1 MATIPEEWQP
11 RSHDDLVLSPVS
23 SRPVSLFWRYYW
35 LMAGGAGLLS
45 IGLLIAQANPD
56 VAGLLLLLAI
66 GLFILGLIP
75 CLIGTAERQVG
86 FALALRMPDYH
97 HQWSSGA
104 RWWWGAHWLMLL
116 AIAGLII
123 TASVLPARGGKE
135 LPIILAVLLSCAY
148 MVMIALVLAWRWR
161 RMRLANLAGLEELQS
176 FELVL
181 ESEEIL
187 TELANVM
194 PIFAG
199 KLKGRCPFLLRR
211 NLGDWSVLL
220 FDWLDLNKQPPRREW
235 ITVALI
241 GLHQPLPMLSLQP
254 TERVATTQLHWWH
267 IFLEFP
273 FGLIIFLISAAT
285 HFANQL
291 KSKPPLAIVH
301 TPALTRGYQ
310 LDTYHLGEL
319 HKYLS
324 PAVCQDILNYVHKKK
339 RFVMVNQ
346 DWLLLSSHKKE
357 LAPKK
362 LGELVADA
370 LRLTDVLER
379 AKGS

>member
-1 MATIPEEWQP
+1 M
-11 RSHDDLVLSPVS
+11 
-23 SRPVSLFWRYYW
+23 FWRYYW
-35 LMAGGAGLLS
+35 IMTGGGGLLS

-66 GLFILGLIP
+66 GLFIVGLLP
-75 CLIGTAERQVG
+75 SLIGSAERQVG
-86 FALALRMPDYH
+86 YSLSLRNPDYH
-97 HQWSSGA
+97 HQWSSTA
-104 RWWWGAHWLMLL
+104 RWWWAFHWIML
-116 AIAGLII
+116 AAII
-123 TASVLPARGGKE
+123 TLAVIAILLPPRGGKE
-135 LPIILAVLLSCAY
+135 LPIILALLLSCTY
-148 MVMIALVLAWRWR
+148 MVMIAFVISWRWR

-181 ESEEIL
+181 ESEEIF
-187 TELANVM
+187 TELAAVM
-194 PIFAG
+194 PIFSG

-241 GLHQPLPMLSLQP
+241 GLHQPLPMFSLQP
-254 TERVATTQLHWWH
+254 TERVAASQLHWWH

-273 FGLIIFLISAAT
+273 FGLILFLVAAAS
-285 HFANQL
+285 HFASKL
-291 KSKPPLAIVH
+291 KAKPPMAIAH

-319 HKYLS
+319 NKYLS
-324 PAVCQDILNYVHKKK
+324 PAVCQDILSYVHRKK
-339 RFVMVNQ
+339 RFVMVNL
-346 DWLLLSSHKKE
+346 DWLLLASHKKE
-357 LAPKK
+357 LASKK
-362 LGELVADA
+362 LGELAADA

-379 AKGS
+379 AKDSSSPLPTPETWQG

>member
-11 RSHDDLVLSPVS
+11 ASYEEAPSSTAP
-23 SRPVSLFWRYYW
+23 SRPVSMFWRYYW
-35 LMAGGAGLLS
+35 IMTGGAGLLS

-66 GLFILGLIP
+66 CLFIAGLLP
-75 CLIGTAERQVG
+75 SLISTAERQVG
-86 FALALRMPDYH
+86 YSLTLRNPDYH
-97 HQWSSGA
+97 HQWSSEA
-104 RWWWGAHWLMLL
+104 RWWWGFHWIMLL
-116 AIAGLII
+116 VIALQVILAII
-123 TASVLPARGGKE
+123 VPPQRGRE
-135 LPIILAVLLSCAY
+135 TPIILGVVLSCTY
-148 MVMIALVLAWRWR
+148 LVTIAFVLSWRWR

-181 ESEEIL
+181 ESEEIF
-187 TELANVM
+187 TELAAVL
-194 PIFAG
+194 PIFSG

-220 FDWLDLNKQPPRREW
+220 FDWLDINKQPARREW

-254 TERVATTQLHWWH
+254 TERVATSQLHWWH
-267 IFLEFP
+267 ILLEFP

-285 HFANQL
+285 HFTSKL
-291 KSKPPLAIVH
+291 KAKPPLAIAH

-310 LDTYHLGEL
+310 LDAFQIAEL
-319 HKYLS
+319 QKFLT
-324 PAVCQDILNYVHKKK
+324 PAVCLDIISYVHKKK
-339 RFVMVNQ
+339 RFVMVNL
-346 DWLLLSSHKKE
+346 DWLLLASHKKE
-357 LAPKK
+357 VAPGK

-370 LRLTDVLER
+370 LRLTDLLER
-379 AKGS
+379 AKG